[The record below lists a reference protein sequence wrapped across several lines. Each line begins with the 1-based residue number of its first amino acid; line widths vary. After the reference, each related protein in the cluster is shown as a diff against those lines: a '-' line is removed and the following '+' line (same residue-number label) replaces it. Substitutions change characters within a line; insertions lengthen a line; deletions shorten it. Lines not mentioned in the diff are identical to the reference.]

1 VARVL
6 QGVSAVKAEGI
17 KRASPVARIVTIALV
32 LGAAALGVYALSEG
46 GARPSSDDASIDAD
60 TVQVAAAVG
69 GRIIRIGVVEN
80 GSVRPGDLLF
90 QIDPVPY
97 QYAVAQAKAAL
108 ATAEAELGTRRR
120 FVSTQYS
127 NTIITSDQTRDA
139 ATNLALANR
148 TVERL
153 RPLAEQGYVPRQQLD
168 QAETA
173 ARDAATQL
181 SQAKEQHAAAVVA
194 VDTDEA
200 ARAEIDA
207 RRAALNLA
215 ERNLQDTTVL
225 ATHNGLV
232 VGLTAATGEMVS
244 PGQALFTLVDADDWF
259 AVANFRETDLKPVR
273 PGDCATVYSM
283 LDRQRPIAGVVQG
296 VGWGV
301 LDQDRINLPRSVPY
315 VQRSLDWVRVAQRFP
330 VRVRLRAPPPELARL
345 GASAV
350 VEIKH
355 GPACR

>member
-1 VARVL
+1 VKVVNSA
-6 QGVSAVKAEGI
+6 GV
-17 KRASPVARIVTIALV
+17 KRALPIARLITLALV
-32 LGAAALGVYALSEG
+32 LGAAGLGLHAASTG

-60 TVQVAAAVG
+60 TIHVASAIG
-69 GRIIRIGVVEN
+69 GRIVDIAVVEN
-80 GSVRPGDLLF
+80 GRVRTGDLLF
-90 QIDPVPY
+90 QIDPAPY
-97 QYAVAQAKAAL
+97 AYDVAHAKADL
-108 ATAEAELGTRRR
+108 AAAEAQLGTRRR
-120 FVSTQYS
+120 LVSTQRS
-127 NTIITSDQTRDA
+127 ETLIASDEARTA
-139 ATNLALANR
+139 ETNLALANR

-153 RPLAEQGYVPRQQLD
+153 QPLAAQGYVPRQQLD
-168 QAETA
+168 QAETQ
-173 ARDAATQL
+173 ARDAAARLREAQ
-181 SQAKEQHAAAVVA
+181 QHHAAAVVA
-194 VDTDEA
+194 VDTDDA
-200 ARAEIDA
+200 ARAEIEA

-215 ERNLQDTTVL
+215 ERHLQDTTVR
-225 ATHNGLV
+225 ATHNGWV
-232 VGLTAATGEMVS
+232 VGLTAASGEIVT
-244 PGQALFTLVDADDWF
+244 PGQSLFTLIDADDWF
-259 AVANFRETDLKPVR
+259 AVANFRETDLKPVH

-283 LDRQRPIAGVVQG
+283 LDRRRPIAGVVQG

>member
-1 VARVL
+1 VN
-6 QGVSAVKAEGI
+6 AVKAEGV
-17 KRASPVARIVTIALV
+17 KRASPVARLITLALV
-32 LGAAALGVYALSEG
+32 LGAVGLGLYALSTS

-60 TVQVAAAVG
+60 AVHVAALVG
-69 GRIIRIGVVEN
+69 GRIVNIGVVEN
-80 GSVRPGDLLF
+80 GWVRRGDLLF

-97 QYAVAQAKAAL
+97 EYAVAQAKADL
-108 ATAEAELGTRRR
+108 AASEAMLGTRRR
-120 FVSTQYS
+120 AVSTQRS
-127 NTIITSDQTRDA
+127 NTLVTGDETRSA

-153 RPLAEQGYVPRQQLD
+153 RPLAAQGYIPRQQLD
-168 QAETA
+168 QAETEA
-173 ARDAATQL
+173 HDAATRL
-181 SQAKEQHAAAVVA
+181 SQAKQQHAAAVVA

-207 RRAALNLA
+207 RRAALKLA
-215 ERNLQDTTVL
+215 ERHLEDATVR
-225 ATHNGLV
+225 ATHNGWV
-232 VGLTAATGEMVS
+232 VGLTVASGEVVS
-244 PGQALFTLVDADDWF
+244 PSQSLFTLIDADDWF
-259 AVANFRETDLKPVR
+259 AVANFRETDLRPVR

-283 LDRQRPIAGVVQG
+283 LDRRHPIAGVVQG

-301 LDQDRINLPRSVPY
+301 LDPDRINLPRSAPY

-330 VRVRLRAPPPELARL
+330 VRVRLRDPPRELARL

-355 GPACR
+355 GAACR

>member
-1 VARVL
+1 VKSAGSGRILPLARL
-6 QGVSAVKAEGI
+6 
-17 KRASPVARIVTIALV
+17 VTLALV
-32 LGAAALGVYALSEG
+32 VGAAGLSLYVASTG

-60 TVQVAAAVG
+60 TVHVASAVG
-69 GRIIRIGVVEN
+69 GRIVNIGVVEN
-80 GSVRPGDLLF
+80 GRVRRGDLLF

-97 QYAVAQAKAAL
+97 AYAVAQAKADL
-108 ATAEAELGTRRR
+108 AAAEAQLGTRLRV
-120 FVSTQYS
+120 VSTQRS
-127 NTIITSDQTRDA
+127 NTLITSDDTRKTA
-139 ATNLALANR
+139 ANLELANR

-153 RPLAEQGYVPRQQLD
+153 RPLAAEGYVPRQQLD
-168 QAETA
+168 QAETQ
-173 ARDAATQL
+173 ARDAAAQL
-181 SQAKEQHAAAVVA
+181 RQAQQQHAAAVVA
-194 VDTDEA
+194 VDTDDA
-200 ARAEIDA
+200 ARAEIEA

-215 ERNLQDTTVL
+215 ERNLQDTTVR
-225 ATHNGLV
+225 ATHNGWV
-232 VGLTAATGEMVS
+232 VGLTAASGEMVT
-244 PGQALFTLVDADDWF
+244 PGQSLFTLIDADDWF
-259 AVANFRETDLKPVR
+259 AVANFRETDLKPVH
-273 PGDCATVYSM
+273 PGDCATVFSM
-283 LDRQRPIAGVVQG
+283 LDRRRPIAGVVQG

>member
-1 VARVL
+1 VK
-6 QGVSAVKAEGI
+6 AVKAAGV
-17 KRASPVARIVTIALV
+17 KRIFPIARLVTLALV
-32 LGAAALGVYALSEG
+32 VGAAGLGLYAWSAG
-46 GARPSSDDASIDAD
+46 SARPSSDDASIDAD
-60 TVQVAAAVG
+60 TIHVAAAVG
-69 GRIIRIGVVEN
+69 GRIVNIGAVEN
-80 GSVRPGDLLF
+80 GWVRQGGLLF

-97 QYAVAQAKAAL
+97 EYAVAQAKADL
-108 ATAEAELGTRRR
+108 AAAEAQLGTRRR
-120 FVSTQYS
+120 LVSTQRS
-127 NTIITSDQTRDA
+127 NTLITSDEARNA

-153 RPLAEQGYVPRQQLD
+153 RPLAAQGYVPRQQLD
-168 QAETA
+168 QAETQ
-173 ARDAATQL
+173 ARDAATRVR
-181 SQAKEQHAAAVVA
+181 QAEQQHAAAVVA

-207 RRAALNLA
+207 RRAAVNLA
-215 ERNLQDTTVL
+215 ERHLQDTTVR
-225 ATHNGLV
+225 ATHDGWV
-232 VGLTAATGEMVS
+232 VGLTAASGEMVS

-259 AVANFRETDLKPVR
+259 AVANFRETDLKPVH

-283 LDRQRPIAGVVQG
+283 LDRRRPIAGVVQG

-301 LDQDRINLPRSVPY
+301 LDQDRINLPRSAPY
-315 VQRSLDWVRVAQRFP
+315 VQRSLNWVRVAQRFP

>member
-1 VARVL
+1 M
-6 QGVSAVKAEGI
+6 SAVKAKGV
-17 KRASPVARIVTIALV
+17 KRAVPVARLITLVLV
-32 LGAAALGVYALSEG
+32 LGAAGLGLYALSVG

-60 TVQVAAAVG
+60 TIHVAATVG
-69 GRIIRIGVVEN
+69 GRIIKIGVVEN
-80 GSVRPGDLLF
+80 GRVRQGDLLF

-97 QYAVAQAKAAL
+97 EYAVAQAKADL
-108 ATAEAELGTRRR
+108 AVSEAQLGTRRR
-120 FVSTQYS
+120 VVSTQHS
-127 NTIITSDQTRDA
+127 NTLITNDDARKA

-153 RPLAEQGYVPRQQLD
+153 RPLAAQGYVPRQQLD
-168 QAETA
+168 QAETQ

-181 SQAKEQHAAAVVA
+181 VQAQQQHAAAVVA

-200 ARAEIDA
+200 AKAEIEA

-215 ERNLQDTTVL
+215 ERHLQDTTVR
-225 ATHNGLV
+225 ATHDGMV
-232 VGLTAATGEMVS
+232 VGLTAASGEMVS
-244 PGQALFTLVDADDWF
+244 PGQSLFTLIDTEDWF
-259 AVANFRETDLKPVR
+259 AVANFRETDLKPVH

-283 LDRQRPIAGVVQG
+283 LDRSRPIAGVVQG

-301 LDQDRINLPRSVPY
+301 LDQDRINLPRSAPY

>member
-1 VARVL
+1 VK
-6 QGVSAVKAEGI
+6 AVKSAGI
-17 KRASPVARIVTIALV
+17 KRAVPIARLITLALV
-32 LGAAALGVYALSEG
+32 VGAAGLGLYAASTG
-46 GARPSSDDASIDAD
+46 SGRPSSDDASIDAD
-60 TVQVAAAVG
+60 TIHVAAAVG
-69 GRIIRIGVVEN
+69 GRIVEIGVVEN
-80 GSVRPGDLLF
+80 GRVRRGDLLF
-90 QIDPVPY
+90 QIDPAPY
-97 QYAVAQAKAAL
+97 EYAVAQAKADL
-108 ATAEAELGTRRR
+108 AAAQAQLGARRR
-120 FVSTQYS
+120 LVSTQRS
-127 NTIITSDQTRDA
+127 NTLITSDEARNA

-153 RPLAEQGYVPRQQLD
+153 SPLAAEGYVPRQQLD
-168 QAETA
+168 QAETQ

-181 SQAKEQHAAAVVA
+181 RQAQQQHAASVVA

-200 ARAEIDA
+200 ARAEIEA

-215 ERNLQDTTVL
+215 ERHLQDTTVR
-225 ATHNGLV
+225 ATHDGRV
-232 VGLTAATGEMVS
+232 VGLTAATGEMVG
-244 PGQALFTLVDADDWF
+244 PGQSLFTLIDADDWF
-259 AVANFRETDLKPVR
+259 AVANFRETDLKPVH

-283 LDRQRPIAGVVQG
+283 LDRRRPIAGVVQG

-355 GPACR
+355 GPSCR

>member
-6 QGVSAVKAEGI
+6 PGVSVVKAEGI
-17 KRASPVARIVTIALV
+17 RRKSLFAQVVTIVLV
-32 LGAAALGVYALSEG
+32 LAAAVLGLYALSAG
-46 GARPSSDDASIDAD
+46 GARPSSNDASIDAD
-60 TVQVAAAVG
+60 TVHVAAAVG

-80 GSVRPGDLLF
+80 GQVRPGDLLF

-97 QYAVAQAKAAL
+97 QYAVAQAKADL

-120 FVSTQYS
+120 YVSTQRS
-127 NTIITSDQTRDA
+127 NTFITSDEVRNA

-181 SQAKEQHAAAVVA
+181 SQAQLQHAAAAVA
-194 VDTDEA
+194 VDTDSA
-200 ARAEIDA
+200 AQAQIEA

-215 ERNLQDTTVL
+215 QRNLDDTTVR
-225 ATHNGLV
+225 ATHNGWV
-232 VGLTAATGEMVS
+232 VGLTAASGEMVT

-259 AVANFRETDLKPVR
+259 AVANFRETDLKPVH

-283 LDRQRPIAGVVQG
+283 LDRGRPIAGVVQG

-330 VRVRLRAPPPELARL
+330 VRVRLRTPPPELARL

>member
-1 VARVL
+1 M
-6 QGVSAVKAEGI
+6 SAVKAEGA
-17 KRASPVARIVTIALV
+17 KRTSPVARIVTLALV
-32 LGAAALGVYALSEG
+32 LGAAGLGLYALSAG

-60 TVQVAAAVG
+60 TIHVAAAVG
-69 GRIIRIGVVEN
+69 GRIVNIGVVEN
-80 GSVRPGDLLF
+80 GRVRRGDVLF

-97 QYAVAQAKAAL
+97 AYAVAQAKADL
-108 ATAEAELGTRRR
+108 AAAEAQLGTRRR
-120 FVSTQYS
+120 MVSTQRS
-127 NTIITSDQTRDA
+127 NTLITSDDAQKA

-153 RPLAEQGYVPRQQLD
+153 RPLAAQGYIPRQQLD
-168 QAETA
+168 QAETQ

-181 SQAKEQHAAAVVA
+181 SQAQQQHTAAVVA

-215 ERNLQDTTVL
+215 ERHLQDTTVR

-232 VGLTAATGEMVS
+232 VGLTAASGEMVS
-244 PGQALFTLVDADDWF
+244 PGESLFTLVDADHWF
-259 AVANFRETDLKPVR
+259 AVANFRETDLKPVH

-283 LDRQRPIAGVVQG
+283 LDRRRPIAGVVQG

>member
-1 VARVL
+1 M
-6 QGVSAVKAEGI
+6 KAEGV
-17 KRASPVARIVTIALV
+17 KRASAIAKLVTLALV
-32 LGAAALGVYALSEG
+32 LAAAGLGLYALSEA

-60 TVQVAAAVG
+60 TIHVAATVG
-69 GRIIRIGVVEN
+69 GRIVTIGVVEN
-80 GSVRPGDLLF
+80 GWVRRGDLLF

-97 QYAVAQAKAAL
+97 QFAVAQARADL
-108 ATAEAELGTRRR
+108 AVSEGQLGTKQRL
-120 FVSTQYS
+120 VSTQRS
-127 NTIITSDQTRDA
+127 NTSVTTDEVRSA
-139 ATNLALANR
+139 ESNLWLANR

-153 RPLAEQGYVPRQQLD
+153 RPLAADGYIPRQQLD
-168 QAETA
+168 QAETQ
-173 ARDAATQL
+173 ARDAAARLRQTRQ
-181 SQAKEQHAAAVVA
+181 EHAAAVVA

-200 ARAEIDA
+200 ARAEIEA

-215 ERNLQDTTVL
+215 RRHLEDTTVR
-225 ATHNGLV
+225 ATHDGWV

-259 AVANFRETDLKPVR
+259 AVANFRETDLKPVH

-283 LDRQRPIAGVVQG
+283 LDRSRPIAGVVQG

-301 LDQDRINLPRSVPY
+301 LDQDRINLPRSAPY
-315 VQRSLDWVRVAQRFP
+315 VERSLDWVRVAQRFP
-330 VRVRLRAPPPELARL
+330 VRVRLRSPPPRLVRL

-355 GPACR
+355 GAACR

>member
-1 VARVL
+1 M
-6 QGVSAVKAEGI
+6 KAEGV
-17 KRASPVARIVTIALV
+17 KRASPVARFVTLALV
-32 LGAAALGVYALSEG
+32 LVAAGLGLWAFFAG
-46 GARPSSDDASIDAD
+46 HAHPSSDDASIDAD
-60 TVQVAAAVG
+60 TVHVAAAVG
-69 GRIIRIGVVEN
+69 GRIIKIGVVEN
-80 GSVRPGDLLF
+80 GQVRQGDLLF

-97 QYAVAQAKAAL
+97 EYAVAHAKADL
-108 ATAEAELGTRRR
+108 AAAEAQLGTRRR
-120 FVSTQYS
+120 FVSTQRS
-127 NTIITSDQTRDA
+127 NTLITSDEARNA

-153 RPLAEQGYVPRQQLD
+153 RPLAADGYVPRQQLD
-168 QAETA
+168 QAETQ

-181 SQAKEQHAAAVVA
+181 TQAQQQHAAAVVA

-200 ARAEIDA
+200 ARAELEA

-215 ERNLQDTTVL
+215 ERQLLDTAVR
-225 ATHNGLV
+225 APHGGWV
-232 VGLTAATGEMVS
+232 VGLTAASGEMVS
-244 PGQALFTLVDADDWF
+244 AGQALFTLVDADDWF

-283 LDRQRPIAGVVQG
+283 LDRGRPIAGVVQG
-296 VGWGV
+296 IGWGV

-330 VRVRLRAPPPELARL
+330 VRVRLRAPPPELVRL